1 MSQEIFEEAT
11 VLELDLAQ
19 TTESEALIPLVK
31 SVLLPLAFP
40 MQKAPVGERAA
51 SLVSPV
57 GRSPRVVHQLCLFS
71 RLLYSEFIDWHI
83 GM

>member
-1 MSQEIFEEAT
+1 MVEEAT
-11 VLELDLAQ
+11 VPQLDRAQ

-31 SVLLPLAFP
+31 SVLPLAFP

-57 GRSPRVVHQLCLFS
+57 RKSPHVGL
-71 RLLYSEFIDWHI
+71 
-83 GM
+83 